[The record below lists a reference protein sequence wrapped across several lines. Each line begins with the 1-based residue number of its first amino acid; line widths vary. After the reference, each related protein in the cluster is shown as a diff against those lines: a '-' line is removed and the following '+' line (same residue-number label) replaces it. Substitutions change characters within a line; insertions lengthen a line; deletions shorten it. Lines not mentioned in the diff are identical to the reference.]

1 MRDKKEGG
9 LKTQKRKRGVALTKL
24 PAAAS
29 TARQAGQSRGHTPFV
44 PQPKA
49 GQRARCLPYVL
60 ARGSVPNRTGF
71 GPEAHVCLVPAPLL
85 LSAVIPGRALV
96 RLTQG
101 LVR

>member
-1 MRDKKEGG
+1 M
-9 LKTQKRKRGVALTKL
+9 
-24 PAAAS
+24 
-29 TARQAGQSRGHTPFV
+29 PFV

-101 LVR
+101 LLR